1 MHLLLALVVALATAM
16 PVGARAMPMAGDMT
30 QTGMQRHCPNCPNES
45 RTGTNTH
52 KMTGCAAL
60 ACSSTIAT
68 LTTPT
73 LLPERRILRI
83 SYPASLPVHWA
94 AAQSGPDPF
103 PPRSIVLV

>member
-1 MHLLLALVVALATAM
+1 MHFLLALVVALATAV
-16 PVGARAMPMAGDMT
+16 PVGARAMPMPGDMT

-45 RTGTNTH
+45 RAGANPH
-52 KMTGCAAL
+52 KMPACSAL

-73 LLPERRILRI
+73 LLPERGIVRI
-83 SYPASLPVHWA
+83 SYPASLPDHWT
-94 AAQSGPDPF
+94 AAQSAPDPF